1 MRSEIT
7 YLFGWAVVFL
17 ARDSE
22 GVIRVRLFVQKG
34 FSSSEQ

>member
-22 GVIRVRLFVQKG
+22 GVIGVKLFLQKG
-34 FSSSEQ
+34 LSSSGH